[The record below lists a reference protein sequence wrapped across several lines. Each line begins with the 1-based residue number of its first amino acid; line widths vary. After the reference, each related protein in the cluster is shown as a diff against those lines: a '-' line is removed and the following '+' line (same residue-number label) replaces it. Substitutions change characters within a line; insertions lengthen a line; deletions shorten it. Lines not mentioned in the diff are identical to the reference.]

1 MKVLTEY
8 SAEEFLESNGFPVVE
23 RRVFSNSHEAYDYA
37 KKLSFPVVLKI
48 ASNKLLHKS
57 DVNAVRLNVYSEDF
71 FKIFDELRDMKIEK
85 EGVLVQKFVHGK
97 YVLIGLKKDETFGHV
112 IAVGLGG
119 IFAEVI
125 KDVSFRVVPID
136 KKEVFE
142 MLKELKGFGI
152 LSGYRG
158 EKVNIDLIVKMILM
172 VSRLAEK
179 YPEILELD
187 INPLVVNSK
196 SARIVDARIVF
207 G

>member
-8 SAEEFLESNGFPVVE
+8 NAEDFLEKNGFLIVE
-23 RRVFSNSHEAYDYA
+23 RKLFNEEHDAYDYA
-37 KKLSFPVVLKI
+37 KKLGFPVVLKVVSDKI
-48 ASNKLLHKS
+48 LHKS

-71 FKIFDELRDMKIEK
+71 FKVFNELKNMKVEK
-85 EGVLVQKFVHGK
+85 YGVLVQKFVHGK

-125 KDVSFRVVPID
+125 KDVSFRVVPVTKND
-136 KKEVFE
+136 VLD
-142 MLKELKGFGI
+142 MLRELKCYEI
-152 LSGYRG
+152 LTGYRG
-158 EKVNIDLIVKMILM
+158 DKVNINLIVNIILM

-187 INPLVVNSK
+187 INPLVVNSE
-196 SARIVDARIVF
+196 SASIVDARIVF
-207 G
+207 D